1 MALALQEVMV
11 VSEAGSGAGAMAVSV
26 HPMSYLMFH
35 RKNVKFTGGRVVT
48 SV

>member
-11 VSEAGSGAGAMAVSV
+11 ASEAGSGAGAMAVSV
-26 HPMSYLMFH
+26 YSMSYLMFH
-35 RKNVKFTGGRVVT
+35 RKNVKFTGGHAVT